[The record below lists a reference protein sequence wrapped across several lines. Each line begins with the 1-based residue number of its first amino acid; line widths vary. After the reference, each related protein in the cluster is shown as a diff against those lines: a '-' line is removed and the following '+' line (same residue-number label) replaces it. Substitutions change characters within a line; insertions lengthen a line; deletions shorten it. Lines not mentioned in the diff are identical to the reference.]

1 MITQKRLLGY
11 TVMLL
16 LLSTGTGFA
25 AHPLVSDDAGT
36 LGKGNMQVELIGE
49 ISSNKDTV
57 AGETTKTTGKQLATS
72 FGVGLADK
80 LDLSVGF
87 ARPWGNGNADGESF
101 KDVGSAD
108 FSLSIKW
115 QVYEHEGFSIA
126 LKPVFSYSYAVG
138 ISDDH
143 AISYGAA
150 AVLSKEFK
158 PFSTHLNIDYI
169 YSDHNLADIKSTRR
183 SSTWSAC
190 IGTTYE
196 IINDLKIVS
205 DFGISTN
212 EDKTTHNMPV
222 FGLLG
227 AIYTLNKRVD
237 LSIGIKAGLTKPET
251 DLTGTL
257 GATLKFD

>member
-1 MITQKRLLGY
+1 MTIQKRLLGY
-11 TVMLL
+11 TTMLL
-16 LLSTGTGFA
+16 LLSAGTCFA

-36 LGKGNMQVELIGE
+36 LGKGNMQIELSGD
-49 ISSNKDTV
+49 ISNDRVT
-57 AGETTKTTGKQLATS
+57 AGGSTTETTGKQLAGA
-72 FGVGLADK
+72 FGIGVTGK
-80 LDLSVGF
+80 TDLSVGF
-87 ARPWGNGNADGESF
+87 ARPWGNGDVDGASF
-101 KDVGSAD
+101 KDTGSAD

-169 YSDHNLADIKSTRR
+169 YSDYNLADIKNTRR
-183 SSTWSAC
+183 SSTWSTC
-190 IGTTYE
+190 IGATYE